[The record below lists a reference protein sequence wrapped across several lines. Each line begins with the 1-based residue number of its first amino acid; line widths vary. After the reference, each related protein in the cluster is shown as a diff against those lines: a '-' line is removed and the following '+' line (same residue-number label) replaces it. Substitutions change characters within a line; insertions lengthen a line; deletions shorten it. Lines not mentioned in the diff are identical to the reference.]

1 MSTTLSSSSLVLPL
15 SSTSTLSSSSS
26 SSGYDLFFLKA
37 LCLVSGL
44 AMHLAPLWTMR
55 EIQGARST
63 MSFHIAPYAG
73 PLLNHLVNLWYAILR
88 SDNPL
93 IIHRIIGI
101 CMQAYYI
108 NIFLKFMPITR
119 EKETYKWLNWVWMV
133 LVLIFAELYLFLPL
147 IGWWTFQYP
156 HMAFFAFVTGVG
168 LAASPLATVGEVL
181 RTKDASSLPT
191 GLCAMVTLQ
200 CFSWM
205 VYGYV
210 RDDLSTFANNLIGV
224 ALGSFQLVL
233 ILLYGKGNSTNTSN
247 ILRNLSSNS
256 TTRDGIQKDGSA
268 SASIHLSLQSTNGG
282 EGGVGVGVSGSGNM
296 INNSATI
303 HRALSP

>member
-1 MSTTLSSSSLVLPL
+1 
-15 SSTSTLSSSSS
+15 
-26 SSGYDLFFLKA
+26 
-37 LCLVSGL
+37 
-44 AMHLAPLWTMR
+44 
-55 EIQGARST
+55 
-63 MSFHIAPYAG
+63 
-73 PLLNHLVNLWYAILR
+73 
-88 SDNPL
+88 
-93 IIHRIIGI
+93 
-101 CMQAYYI
+101 
-108 NIFLKFMPITR
+108 
-119 EKETYKWLNWVWMV
+119 
-133 LVLIFAELYLFLPL
+133 
-147 IGWWTFQYP
+147 
-156 HMAFFAFVTGVG
+156 
-168 LAASPLATVGEVL
+168 
-181 RTKDASSLPT
+181 
-191 GLCAMVTLQ
+191 
-200 CFSWM
+200 M

>member
-1 MSTTLSSSSLVLPL
+1 MALPPTN
-15 SSTSTLSSSSS
+15 SSTSTD
-26 SSGYDLFFLKA
+26 SSGYTLFLLKA
-37 LCLVSGL
+37 LCLLSGL

-63 MSFHIAPYAG
+63 LSFHIVPYAG

-93 IIHRIIGI
+93 IIHRVIGI
-101 CMQAYYI
+101 SMQAYYI
-108 NIFLKFMPITR
+108 SIFIKFMPATK

-133 LVLIFAELYLFLPL
+133 LLAIFAELYLFLPL
-147 IGWWTFQYP
+147 IGWWSFQYP
-156 HMAFFAFVTGVG
+156 HVAFFAFVTGVG

-224 ALGSFQLVL
+224 LLGSFQLVL
-233 ILLYGKGNSTNTSN
+233 ILMYGKRSGGGGGGGGGSLKESN
-247 ILRNLSSNS
+247 NGS
-256 TTRDGIQKDGSA
+256 GSA
-268 SASIHLSLQSTNGG
+268 LSGISIASSRVEGSGGGG
-282 EGGVGVGVSGSGNM
+282 EGGGGGG
-296 INNSATI
+296 TI
-303 HRALSP
+303 HRSVSLSP

>member
-1 MSTTLSSSSLVLPL
+1 MIPDPSLKALPADLSTT
-15 SSTSTLSSSSS
+15 
-26 SSGYDLFFLKA
+26 GYTLFFLKA
-37 LCLVSGL
+37 LCLLSGL

-63 MSFHIAPYAG
+63 LSFHIAPYAG

-93 IIHRIIGI
+93 IIHRVIGI
-101 CMQAYYI
+101 SMQAYYI
-108 NIFLKFMPITR
+108 SIFLKFMPATK
-119 EKETYKWLNWVWMV
+119 EKETFKWLNWVWLV
-133 LVLIFAELYLFLPL
+133 LVAIFAELYIFLPL
-147 IGWWTFQYP
+147 IGWWSFQYP
-156 HMAFFAFVTGVG
+156 HVAFFAFVTGVG

-233 ILLYGKGNSTNTSN
+233 IGLYGKKTTSN
-247 ILRNLSSNS
+247 SGVTATNAILGGIGKETNNGFGSVLS
-256 TTRDGIQKDGSA
+256 GV
-268 SASIHLSLQSTNGG
+268 SISSSRG
-282 EGGVGVGVSGSGNM
+282 EGNGIGGVVGESTGSGSGNGP
-296 INNSATI
+296 I